1 MSVSTFKT
9 ETIVNELFALYEK
22 YGKRSSA
29 GQPISQ
35 LEQMAQAAALA
46 EEEGFEDEVILAAF
60 FHNIGYVCANSEDGN
75 NANESGNI
83 DREKLGADYLR
94 QHGFSERLATMV
106 ESDMMANR
114 YLAYKYPEYYEQLSE
129 ADKAKLEL
137 RGGRMSILEAEKF
150 ELDPDAELFV
160 RLRYWNDKAKNAI
173 RSKLNLPHI
182 KLLAMSHLYK
192 IIDQYLPAFLMPKAK
207 MRS

>member
-1 MSVSTFKT
+1 MAASSFKT
-9 ETIVNELFALYEK
+9 ETIVNELFSLYEK
-22 YGKRSSA
+22 YGKKNSA

-35 LEQMAQAAALA
+35 LEQVAQAAALA

-60 FHNIGYVCANSEDGN
+60 FHNIGYVCSN
-75 NANESGNI
+75 NEEENNTNDPENI
-83 DREKLGADYLR
+83 DREKIGADYLR

-114 YLAYKYPEYYEQLSE
+114 YLAYKYPEYYDQLSAE
-129 ADKAKLEL
+129 DKAKLEL
-137 RGGRMSILEAEKF
+137 RGGRMSRIEAENF

-173 RSKLNLPHI
+173 KSKLNLPHI

-192 IIDQYLPAFLMPKAK
+192 IIDQYLPAYLMPKAK
-207 MRS
+207 MQP

>member
-1 MSVSTFKT
+1 MAASSFKT
-9 ETIVNELFALYEK
+9 ETIVNELFSLYEK
-22 YGKRSSA
+22 YGKKNSA

-35 LEQMAQAAALA
+35 LEQVAQAAALA

-60 FHNIGYVCANSEDGN
+60 FHNIGYVCSNSEEEN
-75 NANESGNI
+75 NTNDPENI
-83 DREKLGADYLR
+83 DREKIGADYLR

-114 YLAYKYPEYYEQLSE
+114 YLAYKYPEYYDQLSAE
-129 ADKAKLEL
+129 DKAKLEL
-137 RGGRMSILEAEKF
+137 RGGRMTRIEAENF

-173 RSKLNLPHI
+173 KSKLNLPHI

-192 IIDQYLPAFLMPKAK
+192 IIDQYLPAYLMPKAK
-207 MRS
+207 MQP